1 MWLTFLLL
9 RSDKPLH
16 GDRGRDTDREGG
28 RKRSRSRSR
37 SKDRDGE
44 TNPKRRRK
52 RVSRWSDRPP
62 SPHRDDNRND
72 NSRDADRWRDRLVD
86 RPPPDEPVVGDIYN
100 GKISS
105 IMQFGCFVQLE
116 GLRLVS
122 YMWSL
127 QPWTPIQ
134 HEMVL
139 LFVRIS
145 LLLVCLVA
153 YI

>member
-1 MWLTFLLL
+1 MLKKWLSLTEQENNFPIFDIQYTLATFGCLL

-16 GDRGRDTDREGG
+16 SDRGRDTDREGG

-62 SPHRDDNRND
+62 SPHRDDDRND

-127 QPWTPIQ
+127 QP
-134 HEMVL
+134 
-139 LFVRIS
+139 
-145 LLLVCLVA
+145 
-153 YI
+153 